1 MMSVVGKYLT
11 ELCLNFNYMN
21 QEPVVMVA
29 NIVDVVLQPI
39 GRTPGVL
46 EPPLA
51 KYKPQIVV
59 LLTSHQEYADVTAQH
74 IEHTWRRHIGRL
86 PHVIVKIVETPW
98 TSDAVDRY
106 MTAFDEAVEE
116 VRGLEITQNA
126 TIQWHVGTA
135 GGTNLMAIGSA
146 LSAFTHRFP
155 VYGSLDQAHN
165 PTLQTEE
172 LAIDIDLFMNLGPGF
187 KALTKPR
194 SMRIMRYVCEQ
205 GPVGTHDIIKHIEG
219 SKQNESAGRKPL
231 VDANLIQKNQEGK
244 WVATNVGR
252 SLMATMALNKNDA
265 G

>member
-1 MMSVVGKYLT
+1 
-11 ELCLNFNYMN
+11 
-21 QEPVVMVA
+21 MVA

-165 PTLQTEE
+165 PTLQTQE

-187 KALTKPR
+187 KALKKPR
-194 SMRIMRYVCEQ
+194 TLRIMRYIFSH
-205 GPVGTHDIIKHIEG
+205 GPVGSSDIIKFIEG
-219 SKQNESAGRKPL
+219 TKQNESAGRKPL
-231 VDANLIQKNQEGK
+231 VDACLIVKDAAGM
-244 WVATNVGR
+244 WVATNLGR
-252 SLMATMALNKNDA
+252 ALMAMMAFEEE
-265 G
+265 

>member
-1 MMSVVGKYLT
+1 MSYGST
-11 ELCLNFNYMN
+11 
-21 QEPVVMVA
+21 VMVA

-59 LLTSHQEYADVTAQH
+59 LLTSQQEYADITAQH

-106 MTAFDEAVEE
+106 MMAFDEAVEE

-187 KALTKPR
+187 KALQKPR
-194 SMRIMRYVCEQ
+194 SMRIMRYILSY
-205 GPVGTHDIIKHIEG
+205 GPVGSSDIIKFIEG
-219 SKQNESAGRKPL
+219 TKQNESAGRKPL
-231 VDANLIQKNQEGK
+231 VDACLIVKDAAGM
-244 WVATNVGR
+244 WVATNLGR
-252 SLMATMALNKNDA
+252 ALMAMMAFEEE
-265 G
+265 

>member
-1 MMSVVGKYLT
+1 
-11 ELCLNFNYMN
+11 
-21 QEPVVMVA
+21 MVA

-59 LLTSHQEYADVTAQH
+59 LLTSHQQYADITVQH

-116 VRGLEITQNA
+116 IQGLEMTQNA
-126 TIQWHVGTA
+126 TMQWHVGTA

-187 KALTKPR
+187 KALQKPR
-194 SMRIMRYVCEQ
+194 TMRIMRYILSN
-205 GPVGTHDIIKHIEG
+205 GPVGSSDIIKFIEG
-219 SKQNESAGRKPL
+219 TKQNESAGRKPL
-231 VDANLIQKNQEGK
+231 VDACLIVKDTAGMWVTTNL
-244 WVATNVGR
+244 GR
-252 SLMATMALNKNDA
+252 ALMAMMAFEQE
-265 G
+265 

>member
-1 MMSVVGKYLT
+1 
-11 ELCLNFNYMN
+11 
-21 QEPVVMVA
+21 MVA
-29 NIVDVVLQPI
+29 SIVDVVLQPV

-59 LLTSHQEYADVTAQH
+59 LITSHEEYADNTMQH

-106 MTAFDEAVEE
+106 MTAFDEAVDE
-116 VRGLEITQNA
+116 VQDLEMTQNA
-126 TIQWHVGTA
+126 TINWHVGTA

-165 PTLQTEE
+165 PTLQTDE

-187 KALTKPR
+187 KALQKPR
-194 SMRIMRYVCEQ
+194 TMRIMRYILSN
-205 GPVGTHDIIKHIEG
+205 GPVASTDIIKFIEG
-219 SKQNESAGRKPL
+219 TKQNESAGRKPL
-231 VDANLIQKNQEGK
+231 VDACLIVKNENRK
-244 WVATNVGR
+244 WVATNLGR
-252 SLMATMALNKNDA
+252 ALMAMMAFEEE
-265 G
+265 